1 MSLNSILQI
10 FLPKDRIF
18 FSLFESVAMNV
29 SAMGALITEVVAEPD
44 FDQRGALIKK
54 LEDLEHDN
62 DELTHQIFQELGKNF
77 ITPFDRED
85 IHYLAIALDDICD
98 YIYASAKKINF
109 YKVNPNDSG
118 IQKMA
123 QIIRQGS
130 DEVKTAVLEL
140 RNMKNI
146 KSITDAVIR
155 VNSFENQA
163 DDVFDMCIERLF
175 DTETDVKELIKKR
188 EIYQVMEIATD
199 KFEDAA
205 NVIESIVVKYA

>member
-10 FLPKDRIF
+10 FLSKDRIF

-98 YIYASAKKINF
+98 YIFASAKKINF

>member
-29 SAMGALITEVVAEPD
+29 SAMGVLITEVVAEPD

-98 YIYASAKKINF
+98 YIFASAKKINF